1 LVDDRRARRWS
12 NADGAVQRPGLAFV
26 RRTTVPGS
34 ADFMQR
40 DNRVASGLL
49 GPYNINGSTRI
60 SRIDAETIG
69 SSFPIFFF

>member
-40 DNRVASGLL
+40 EDRIACRLL
-49 GPYNINGSTRI
+49 GPCNINGSTRI
-60 SRIDAETIG
+60 SRIDAKTIASFFR
-69 SSFPIFFF
+69 SSA